1 MADPAPA
8 TGTAYA
14 CSSPSRATIPAMTD
28 DERAEVKAL
37 HKQNSELLEIMSA
50 IPWGGEG
57 DTAAWMA
64 AKDKLD
70 VNMDRITQIVL
81 GQD

>member
-1 MADPAPA
+1 
-8 TGTAYA
+8 
-14 CSSPSRATIPAMTD
+14 MTD

>member
-1 MADPAPA
+1 
-8 TGTAYA
+8 
-14 CSSPSRATIPAMTD
+14 MTD
-28 DERAEVKAL
+28 DERAEVKEL

-57 DTAAWMA
+57 DTAAWIA
-64 AKDKLD
+64 ARDKLN
-70 VNMDRITQIVL
+70 VNMDRIAQIVL